1 MYDRPTAQELLD
13 AARTHLETHVIPVI
27 KSDRKLYFQTLVAIN
42 VLRIVERELGHHETH
57 LEAAWSRLHDLLRLD
72 TPRPT
77 SQRGFINEVTAQNH
91 MLAEAIRAGE
101 YDSSQ
106 ALLDHLK
113 ASTTE
118 QLEVANPL
126 FLMKIIAEI
135 NDPSLDAWSS
145 R

>member
-27 KSDRKLYFQTLVAIN
+27 KAERKLYFQTLVAIN
-42 VLRIVERELGHHETH
+42 VLRIIERELGHYEAH
-57 LEAAWSRLHDLLRLD
+57 LHAEWSRLRDLLQLD
-72 TPRPT
+72 TPIPNN
-77 SQRGFINEVTAQNH
+77 QRGFMTEVMAQNH
-91 MLAEAIRAGE
+91 LLAEAIRAGE

-106 ALLDHLK
+106 ALFDHLK
-113 ASTTE
+113 ATTTE

-126 FLMKIIAEI
+126 FLMKILAEI

>member
-27 KSDRKLYFQTLVAIN
+27 KGDRKLYFQTLVAIN
-42 VLRIVERELGHHETH
+42 VLRIVERELGHYEAH
-57 LEAAWSRLHDLLRLD
+57 LGAEWSRLRDLLQLD
-72 TPRPT
+72 TPIPNN
-77 SQRGFINEVTAQNH
+77 QRGLMTEVVAQNH
-91 MLAEAIRAGE
+91 LLAEAIRAGE

-106 ALLDHLK
+106 ALFDHLK
-113 ASTTE
+113 ATTTE

-126 FLMKIIAEI
+126 FLMKILAEI